1 MVDVLNVLRKNAEG
15 RFGPS
20 PCKGLGPIIRPSL
33 FLAPFIHDA
42 GMEKLD
48 GTSLVSNFCPGETEE
63 TRCRSTGSSW
73 HQLSSVSRYPLT
85 RSMGA
90 RATPPDF
97 S

>member
-1 MVDVLNVLRKNAEG
+1 LAEITTVSSTEAGPKDLPSFDAQYQRHRGIVDVLNVLRKNAEG

-63 TRCRSTGSSW
+63 T
-73 HQLSSVSRYPLT
+73 
-85 RSMGA
+85 
-90 RATPPDF
+90 
-97 S
+97 